1 MRKADLENCVTE
13 ASSFKVALRDL
24 PTKLFVETT
33 TRCNLNCF
41 MCVKQNRGSQVNE
54 GDFSPELFTRL
65 EAAFPRLEALILNG
79 IGEPLL
85 NPHLES
91 FIRRAK
97 KLMPSSGWIG
107 FQSNGHLMTHLRVVS
122 LIDAGL
128 DKACIS
134 IDAIAPEQFSSLR
147 EGGDVDAIDMA
158 LSALNNAKRLCSRPE
173 VKVGIEFVAMRS
185 NIRELPATLDWAA
198 SRGASFAMVTH
209 VLPYDEL
216 HAHEAVFCNISD
228 QALALYNSWR
238 RKAIKAGIDI
248 QRYSEVRWKYART
261 QEEQAIV
268 DMVEAMKAEAEQQEI
283 MLDMKKLLP
292 LEHQRLDEITE
303 IFAAAEDVASKTGL
317 DLRLPELALK
327 EQRKCSFV
335 EEGSAF
341 VSWNGD
347 VSPCYFLWH
356 RYKCF
361 ASGWNQTVKPKVF
374 GNLAHQDI
382 LQIWNNPEFTSF
394 RKDVLAYDY
403 PSCASCGLAPC
414 DYVQTD
420 EFQQDCHIRN
430 VPCGAC
436 LWCAGVF
443 TVSAVMIWRYVFDL
457 GHLERRVSSETHVC
471 FFRHNK
477 LRSNVTT

>member
-1 MRKADLENCVTE
+1 MIKYQIHSGEHAVREANPNNCVTA
-13 ASSFKVALRDL
+13 ASLSKAALRNF

-41 MCVKQNRGSQVNE
+41 MCVKQNRGSEVSE
-54 GDFSPELFTRL
+54 GDFSPEQFARL
-65 EAAFPRLEALILNG
+65 ETAFPRLEALILNG

-97 KLMPSSGWIG
+97 KLMPSTGWIG
-107 FQSNGHLMTHLRVVS
+107 FQSNGVLMTHLRAVS

-128 DKACIS
+128 DKICIS
-134 IDAIAPEQFSSLR
+134 VDAIDPEQFTKLR
-147 EGGDVDAIDMA
+147 EGGDVDAVDMA
-158 LSALNNAKRLCSRPE
+158 LSALINARTLCNRPE
-173 VKVGIEFVAMRS
+173 VKIGIEFVAMRS

-198 SRGASFAMVTH
+198 RRGASFAIVTH

-216 HAHEAVFCNISD
+216 HAHEAVFCNITD

-238 RKAIKAGIDI
+238 RKAINSGIDI

-261 QEEQAIV
+261 ENEQAIV
-268 DMVEAMKAEAEQQEI
+268 DMVEAMKAAAEQQGI
-283 MLDMKKLLP
+283 MLDIKKLLQ
-292 LEHQRLDEITE
+292 LEHQRLDEITD
-303 IFAAAEDVASKTGL
+303 IFVAAEDVASKTGL
-317 DLRLPELALK
+317 ELRLPEVALK

-341 VSWNGD
+341 VSWNGAI
-347 VSPCYFLWH
+347 SPCYFLWH
-356 RYKCF
+356 RYECF

-382 LQIWNNPEFTSF
+382 LHIWNNSDFTSF

-403 PSCASCGLAPC
+403 PSCANCGLAPC

-430 VPCGAC
+430 VPCGSC
-436 LWCAGVF
+436 LWCTGVF
-443 TVSAVMIWRYVFDL
+443 Q
-457 GHLERRVSSETHVC
+457 C
-471 FFRHNK
+471 
-477 LRSNVTT
+477 LR

>member
-1 MRKADLENCVTE
+1 MTILSVHGHTIRQGV
-13 ASSFKVALRDL
+13 VAPAILDH
-24 PTKLFVETT
+24 PTKLFIETT

-41 MCVKQNRGSQVNE
+41 MCVKQNRGSEVSE
-54 GDFSPELFTRL
+54 GDFSPELFARL
-65 EAAFPRLEALILNG
+65 ETAFPQIETVVLNG

-85 NPHLES
+85 NPHLDS

-107 FQSNGHLMTHLRVVS
+107 FQSNGLLMTRIRAES
-122 LIDAGL
+122 LVDAGL
-128 DKACIS
+128 DKICIS
-134 IDAIAPEQFSSLR
+134 IDAISPEQFRKMR

-158 LSALNNAKRLCSRPE
+158 LSALDNAKTLCNRPE
-173 VKVGIEFVAMRS
+173 VEVGIEFVAMQS
-185 NIRELPATLDWAA
+185 NIRGLPETLEWAA
-198 SRGASFAMVTH
+198 SRGASFAIVTH
-209 VLPYDEL
+209 VLPYDEK

-238 RKAIKAGIDI
+238 RKAAKADIDI
-248 QRYSEVRWKYART
+248 QRYYEVRWSKINRT
-261 QEEQAIV
+261 PVDQAVV
-268 DMVEAMKAEAEQQEI
+268 DLVDAMKAEAEQMGI
-283 MLDMKKLLP
+283 MLDIKKLLKI
-292 LEHQRLDEITE
+292 EHQRLDEVSE
-303 IFAAAEDVASKTGL
+303 IFAAAVEVAQRTGL

-341 VSWNGD
+341 VSWSGD
-347 VSPCYFLWH
+347 ISPCYFLWH
-356 RYKCF
+356 RYECF

-382 LQIWNNPEFTSF
+382 LQIWNNSEFTSF

-430 VPCGAC
+430 VPCGSC
-436 LWCAGVF
+436 LWCTGVF
-443 TVSAVMIWRYVFDL
+443 Q
-457 GHLERRVSSETHVC
+457 C
-471 FFRHNK
+471 
-477 LRSNVTT
+477 LR